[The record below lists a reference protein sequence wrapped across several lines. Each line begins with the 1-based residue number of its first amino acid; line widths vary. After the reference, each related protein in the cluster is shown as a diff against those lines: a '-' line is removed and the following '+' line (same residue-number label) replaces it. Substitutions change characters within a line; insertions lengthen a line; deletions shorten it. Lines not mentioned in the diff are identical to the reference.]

1 MTATSVVTAGIVA
14 AATAIA
20 EVVIATAQGV
30 VRIVRKR
37 GAVSSARLAGI
48 APRVSRVPKARM
60 AVRVIA
66 WARARTST
74 SNVAI
79 NNRHGLRANRVKRV
93 NRVSAVRTN
102 RRVSRVLRCRKGR
115 KANAVAAAAA
125 AVAIVARV
133 KVARKTRASNA
144 QPKQ

>member
-1 MTATSVVTAGIVA
+1 MSATSVVTAGIVA

-20 EVVIATAQGV
+20 EVVIATAQEV

-37 GAVSSARLAGI
+37 GAVSSAHLAGI
-48 APRVSRVPKARM
+48 APRVSRGPKARM
-60 AVRVIA
+60 AVTVI
-66 WARARTST
+66 ARARARIST

-79 NNRHGLRANRVKRV
+79 NNRHGLRANRG
-93 NRVSAVRTN
+93 NRVSPVRTS
-102 RRVSRVLRCRKGR
+102 RRVSRVLRCRRGR
-115 KANAVAAAAA
+115 KANAVAAVA

-133 KVARKTRASNA
+133 KVARETRVSNA